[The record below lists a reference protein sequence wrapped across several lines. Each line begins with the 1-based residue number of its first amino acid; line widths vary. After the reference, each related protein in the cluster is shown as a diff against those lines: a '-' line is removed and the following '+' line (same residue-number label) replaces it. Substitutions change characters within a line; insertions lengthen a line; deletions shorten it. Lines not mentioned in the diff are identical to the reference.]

1 MSKIFKY
8 SDISADK
15 ITFGVPKTLD
25 NGGKIIG
32 VYHEGKPLIIQ
43 TPNMISRFGLTK
55 FEGTEK
61 YTIDVQFQ
69 NTESN
74 PALESFLQTLKDIDE
89 KFVEEGVKNSST
101 WLKKGGNS
109 PRVVIEALYTSV
121 VKYSKNSETGEITN
135 AYPPS
140 MRIQLPFRNGKFT
153 CDVYDSKRD
162 LIDISDINTKNMAM
176 TSIIQ
181 CNGIWVAG
189 GKFGCNFKV
198 VQMKVDPRVDGFKNY
213 AFLDDDRL
221 E

>member
-25 NGGKIIG
+25 NGGKFIG

-61 YTIDVQFQ
+61 YTIDAQFQ

-101 WLKKGGNS
+101 WLNKGGNS

-121 VKYSKNSETGEITN
+121 VKYSKNRETGEITN

-153 CDVYDSKRD
+153 CDV
-162 LIDISDINTKNMAM
+162 
-176 TSIIQ
+176 
-181 CNGIWVAG
+181 
-189 GKFGCNFKV
+189 
-198 VQMKVDPRVDGFKNY
+198 
-213 AFLDDDRL
+213 
-221 E
+221 